1 MIHFIHVAIHFYVHT
16 VKHNPCITHSKVHSA
31 RGILKWPYAR
41 VPTIARAGPLEV
53 GARARSYAASHK
65 PRDAI
70 LNEIKNLHE

>member
-41 VPTIARAGPLEV
+41 VPTSASGALRSRGAG
-53 GARARSYAASHK
+53 
-65 PRDAI
+65 
-70 LNEIKNLHE
+70 

>member
-41 VPTIARAGPLEV
+41 VPTTSASGALRSRGAG
-53 GARARSYAASHK
+53 
-65 PRDAI
+65 
-70 LNEIKNLHE
+70 